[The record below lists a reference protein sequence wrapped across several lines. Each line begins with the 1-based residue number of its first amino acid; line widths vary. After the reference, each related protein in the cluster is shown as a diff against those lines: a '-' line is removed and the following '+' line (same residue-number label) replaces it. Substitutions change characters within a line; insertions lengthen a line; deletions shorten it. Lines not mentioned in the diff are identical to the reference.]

1 MYNLGKEKHELMWE
15 PHENDNKSTEA
26 RMAAHKQARRKYKKK
41 LLKHTNYFELWQKL
55 DKNAT
60 FKVYKPKRQK
70 ACITCINDD
79 MSSINLCLIYVC

>member
-1 MYNLGKEKHELMWE
+1 MWE
-15 PHENDNKSTEA
+15 PQENNNKSTEA
-26 RMAAHKQARRKYKKK
+26 RVAAHKQARRKYKK
-41 LLKHTNYFELWQKL
+41 LFKHTNYFELWQKL

-79 MSSINLCLIYVC
+79 MSSIKTCLIYVC